1 MREQVRRL
9 SQVVSTCFAVQQ
21 TNAKAERRT
30 ASALTAVEREVALL
44 RRAHLGN
51 GGGGRPLIASSGAPA
66 FASSAKRGQSGS
78 AGGNSQAKRSRRAG
92 GSGSG
97 GGRSARAV
105 SVAVPLAA
113 STSARRM
120 SSAARVAPAASSSSA
135 SSAAAAMSSVGGLDL
150 GSLAQPPSSLLR
162 LYSNTSIRSLSPSGA
177 RRGGGGE
184 GEEEVDSDGENLLL
198 RMFGTLVDDA
208 DFGSDE
214 DPFLDDDYM

>member
-105 SVAVPLAA
+105 SVAVPLA
-113 STSARRM
+113 
-120 SSAARVAPAASSSSA
+120 P
-135 SSAAAAMSSVGGLDL
+135 
-150 GSLAQPPSSLLR
+150 PPSPSHPGFPPATLHPRSVDRGAEENGRNVPQRYRYYRHRCDDKTWGLLHLVLRERQEQELRVR
-162 LYSNTSIRSLSPSGA
+162 LRDHHGL
-177 RRGGGGE
+177 
-184 GEEEVDSDGENLLL
+184 
-198 RMFGTLVDDA
+198 
-208 DFGSDE
+208 
-214 DPFLDDDYM
+214 